1 MLTCIA
7 LDDEPLAL
15 RVISTFTAKHP
26 AIQLAGTFNN
36 PHEAKLYL
44 ANNSVDLIFL
54 DIDMLEINGIDFAK
68 NLNPRPLLI
77 FTTAHKEYAIDGF
90 ELDSV
95 DYLLKPFDF
104 TRFERAIDKAMTRSA
119 SQSHR
124 PFLIVNVEYQRI
136 KIYLDEIECLESM
149 QDYIK
154 IHLIQGK
161 TILTLSTMK
170 AMLDRL
176 PPNQFIRIH
185 RSFVIAVKHII
196 TFSQRKIQLPNF
208 TLKVGDGYYNEVI
221 KCLRDSSMQ

>member
-124 PFLIVNVEYQRI
+124 PFLIVNMEYQRI

>member
-15 RVISTFTAKHP
+15 RVISTFTAKHT

>member
-154 IHLIQGK
+154 IHLK
-161 TILTLSTMK
+161 
-170 AMLDRL
+170 
-176 PPNQFIRIH
+176 
-185 RSFVIAVKHII
+185 
-196 TFSQRKIQLPNF
+196 
-208 TLKVGDGYYNEVI
+208 
-221 KCLRDSSMQ
+221 

>member
-15 RVISTFTAKHP
+15 RVISTFTGKHP
-26 AIQLAGTFNN
+26 AIPLAGTFNN

-77 FTTAHKEYAIDGF
+77 FTTAHKEYVIDGF

>member
-15 RVISTFTAKHP
+15 RIISTFTTKHP
-26 AIQLAGTFNN
+26 LLQLVASFSN
-36 PHEAKLYL
+36 PRDAAVFLT
-44 ANNSVDLIFL
+44 NNSVDLIFL
-54 DIDMLEINGIDFAK
+54 DIDMLEINGVDFAK
-68 NLNPRPLLI
+68 KLNPRPLLI

-104 TRFERAIDKAMTRSA
+104 IRFERAIDKAMIRSL
-119 SQSHR
+119 SQNHR
-124 PFLIVNVEYQRI
+124 PFLMVNVEYQRI
-136 KIYLDEIECLESM
+136 KVYLDEIECLESM

-176 PPNQFIRIH
+176 PPDQFIRIH
-185 RSFVIAVKHII
+185 RSFVVAIKHII
-196 TFSQRKIQLPNF
+196 TFSQRKIQLPHF
-208 TLKVGDGYYNEVI
+208 TLKVGDGYFSEVVR
-221 KCLRDSSMQ
+221 CLRDSSI

>member
-15 RVISTFTAKHP
+15 RVISTFTGKHP

>member
-15 RVISTFTAKHP
+15 RVISTFTAKLP

>member
-15 RVISTFTAKHP
+15 RIISTFTAKHP
-26 AIQLAGTFNN
+26 AIQLAATFSN

-68 NLNPRPLLI
+68 DLKPRPLLI

>member
-15 RVISTFTAKHP
+15 RIISTFTAKHP

-68 NLNPRPLLI
+68 NLNPSPLLI

>member
-124 PFLIVNVEYQRI
+124 PFLIVNMEYQRI

-208 TLKVGDGYYNEVI
+208 TLKVGDGYCNEVI

>member
-1 MLTCIA
+1 
-7 LDDEPLAL
+7 
-15 RVISTFTAKHP
+15 
-26 AIQLAGTFNN
+26 
-36 PHEAKLYL
+36 
-44 ANNSVDLIFL
+44 
-54 DIDMLEINGIDFAK
+54 
-68 NLNPRPLLI
+68 LI

-124 PFLIVNVEYQRI
+124 PFLIVNMEYQRI

>member
-15 RVISTFTAKHP
+15 RIISTFTAKHP

>member
-196 TFSQRKIQLPNF
+196 TFSQRKIQLRNF

>member
-1 MLTCIA
+1 
-7 LDDEPLAL
+7 
-15 RVISTFTAKHP
+15 
-26 AIQLAGTFNN
+26 
-36 PHEAKLYL
+36 
-44 ANNSVDLIFL
+44 
-54 DIDMLEINGIDFAK
+54 
-68 NLNPRPLLI
+68 
-77 FTTAHKEYAIDGF
+77 
-90 ELDSV
+90 
-95 DYLLKPFDF
+95 
-104 TRFERAIDKAMTRSA
+104 
-119 SQSHR
+119 
-124 PFLIVNVEYQRI
+124 
-136 KIYLDEIECLESM
+136 M

>member
-26 AIQLAGTFNN
+26 AIKLAGTFNN

-124 PFLIVNVEYQRI
+124 PFLIVNMEYQRI

>member
-185 RSFVIAVKHII
+185 RSFVITVKHII

>member
-7 LDDEPLAL
+7 LDDEPLSL
-15 RVISTFTAKHP
+15 RVISTFTGKHP

>member
-15 RVISTFTAKHP
+15 RIISTFTAKHP
-26 AIQLAGTFNN
+26 TIQLAGTFNN